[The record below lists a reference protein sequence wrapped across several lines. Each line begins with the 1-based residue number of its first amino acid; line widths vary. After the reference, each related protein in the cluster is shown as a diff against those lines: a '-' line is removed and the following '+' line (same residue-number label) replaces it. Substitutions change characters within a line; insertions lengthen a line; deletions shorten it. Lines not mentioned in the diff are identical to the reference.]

1 MNVREVLTKNTTIY
15 FLHEF
20 SPNGGGLFYKA
31 EWNKDGGWDLYSFRN
46 SEWEY
51 EDNICDE
58 SVLRRAD
65 EYKVLLELDF

>member
-1 MNVREVLTKNTTIY
+1 MDANQLILSKTTIY

-31 EWNKDGGWDLYSFRN
+31 ERNGNAWDWYSFRN
-46 SEWEY
+46 GEWEY
-51 EDNICDE
+51 EGNICEE

-65 EYKVLLELDF
+65 EYKVLVELDL